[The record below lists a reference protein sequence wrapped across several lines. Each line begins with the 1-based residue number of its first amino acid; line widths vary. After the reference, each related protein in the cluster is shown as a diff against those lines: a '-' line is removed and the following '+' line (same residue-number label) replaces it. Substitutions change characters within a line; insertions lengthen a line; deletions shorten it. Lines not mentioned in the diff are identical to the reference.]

1 MEAQQQLFALLYSEL
16 HRIASREL
24 RRHAPGLSA
33 TTLLHEAYLSL
44 SERDPSL
51 FPDRAHFVAYASRVM
66 RGLVIDFARNR
77 RALKRG
83 SEFHITSLPINV
95 PDKEVDCTELER
107 LNEALERLA
116 RIEPRLAQVVDL
128 KYFSGFSFGDI
139 ASMWGVCQR
148 TVQRD
153 WEKARLFLH
162 RAMLVPGTG
171 SDSMSQSDAA
181 FRFPHHD
188 RSQA

>member
-1 MEAQQQLFALLYSEL
+1 VEAQQQLFALLYSEL
-16 HRIASREL
+16 HRIALREL

-44 SERDPSL
+44 REKDPSL

-77 RALKRG
+77 RTLKRG
-83 SEFHITSLPINV
+83 GEFHITSLPINV
-95 PDKEVDCTELER
+95 PDTAVDCAELER

-116 RIEPRLAQVVDL
+116 RIEPRLAQLVDL

-139 ASMWGVCQR
+139 AAMWGVCQR

-153 WEKARLFLH
+153 WIKARLFLH
-162 RAMLVPGTG
+162 RAMAPPSSDGT
-171 SDSMSQSDAA
+171 SMSQTDSA
-181 FRFPHHD
+181 FRSPRHD
-188 RSQA
+188 RSEA

>member
-1 MEAQQQLFALLYSEL
+1 MEAQQQLFSLLYSEL
-16 HRIASREL
+16 HRIALREL

-44 SERDPSL
+44 REKDPGL

-77 RALKRG
+77 RTLKRG
-83 SEFHITSLPINV
+83 GEFHITSLPINV
-95 PDKEVDCTELER
+95 PDGEVDCAQLER

-153 WEKARLFLH
+153 WMKARLFLH
-162 RAMLVPGTG
+162 RAMAPPA
-171 SDSMSQSDAA
+171 SDAGSMSQTDSA
-181 FRFPHHD
+181 FRSPRHD
-188 RSQA
+188 RSEA

>member
-1 MEAQQQLFALLYSEL
+1 MEAQQQLFTLLYSEL

-44 SERDPSL
+44 HEKDPSL

-77 RALKRG
+77 RTLKRG
-83 SEFHITSLPINV
+83 GEFHITALPVNV

-162 RAMLVPGTG
+162 RAMLAPANG
-171 SDSMSQSDAA
+171 SDAMSQSDGA
-181 FRFPHHD
+181 FRLPHHG
-188 RSQA
+188 RSEM